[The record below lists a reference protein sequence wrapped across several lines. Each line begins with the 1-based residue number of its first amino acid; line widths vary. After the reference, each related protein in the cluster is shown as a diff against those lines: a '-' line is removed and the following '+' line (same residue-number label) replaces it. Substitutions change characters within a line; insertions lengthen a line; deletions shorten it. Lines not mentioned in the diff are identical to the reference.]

1 MSNEDH
7 TIQKETKRPFG
18 RRGDRAVPDAPGVV
32 VVGAGFGGLEVG
44 RLLQQVP
51 ARLTV
56 IDRRNYTLF
65 QPLLYQV
72 ATAALSAAD
81 VAVPIRSLLHGPGTE
96 VLLDEVVG
104 VDTRRSC
111 VRTGCGREIPYAYLV
126 LATGSRYNY
135 FGHEDWASVALAPK
149 SLDDAIGI
157 RNRLLLAF
165 EAAETC
171 ADDAERQALMTFV
184 IVGAGATGVEMAG
197 ALAELAK
204 ATLVRDFRR
213 IDPASARILLIE
225 AGPRV
230 LGGFP
235 EKLGVYAQE
244 MLAKLGVELRLN
256 TPIEQIDAA
265 GVVAAGQRI
274 AARVV
279 IWAAG
284 VNATPVAGWLGVEAT
299 RHGTVRVD
307 PDFSLPGRPNVFVI
321 GDAAQVPGPDGKPLP
336 GLGAVA
342 KQEGRYVGELIRR
355 RIEGGGA
362 MPAFRYRDYGTM
374 ATIGRAAA
382 VADLRGFE
390 LTGATAWLLWGLVHI
405 SFLIGFRNRVVV
417 LVNWLWAWLTY
428 AHGAR
433 LITGERRPAPDG
445 VAATPSGEI
454 TPASRVRSPT
464 GS

>member
-1 MSNEDH
+1 MSIEDQP
-7 TIQKETKRPFG
+7 IQTETTGPFG
-18 RRGDRAVPDAPGVV
+18 RRAGRVASDTPGVV

-44 RLLQQVP
+44 RLLQHVP
-51 ARLTV
+51 ARLAV

-81 VAVPIRSLLHGPGTE
+81 VALPIRSLLRGANTE
-96 VLLDEVVG
+96 VLLDDVVG
-104 VDTRRSC
+104 VDTGRSC
-111 VRTGCGREIPYAYLV
+111 VRTGSGREIPFAYLV
-126 LATGSRYNY
+126 LATGSHYNY
-135 FGHEDWASVALAPK
+135 FGHDAWAPFALAPK
-149 SLDDAIGI
+149 SLDDALGI
-157 RNRLLLAF
+157 RNRVLLAF
-165 EAAETC
+165 EAAEMC

-213 IDPASARILLIE
+213 INPASARILLIE
-225 AGPRV
+225 AGPKV
-230 LGGFP
+230 LGSFP
-235 EKLGVYAQE
+235 GKLGAYAQE
-244 MLAKLGVELRLN
+244 VLAKLGVELRLD
-256 TPIEQIDAA
+256 TRIEGIDEA
-265 GVVAAGQRI
+265 GVIANGQRI

-284 VNATPVAGWLGVEAT
+284 VTATPVAAWLGVEPT
-299 RHGTVRVD
+299 RHGTVKVA
-307 PDFSLPGRPNVFVI
+307 PDFSLPGHPNVFVI

-342 KQEGRYVGELIRR
+342 KQEGSYVGELIRR
-355 RIEGGGA
+355 RIGGGG

-382 VADLRGFE
+382 VADLRGVE
-390 LTGATAWLLWGLVHI
+390 ITGLVAWLLWGLVHI
-405 SFLIGFRNRVVV
+405 RFLIGFRNRLVV
-417 LVNWLWAWLTY
+417 LVNWVWAWLLY
-428 AHGAR
+428 ARGAR
-433 LITGERRPAPDG
+433 LITGERRSAPDHAT
-445 VAATPSGEI
+445 AAPSREI
-454 TPASRVRSPT
+454 TSAPHARSRT